1 MAWDL
6 CPGPPARVHACLRI
20 AQTDT
25 VCHRKRPEKKR
36 LSPAGM
42 QWRVGRRAMAL
53 VAALAPACASCLSH
67 GRVGPDVLQNHQMSP
82 AARRIDVRCEAGYL
96 QAGPSTPGA
105 TWMKPI
111 KVSLLQVGRR
121 FALQDQGNPN
131 LAIALSQAALL
142 VMAALVLPFFST
154 NPRLAAASSVGWLA
168 LLPGFSVTALDHAH
182 RDKELTHQLLPA
194 GSSKQPFFSR

>member
-1 MAWDL
+1 
-6 CPGPPARVHACLRI
+6 
-20 AQTDT
+20 
-25 VCHRKRPEKKR
+25 
-36 LSPAGM
+36 
-42 QWRVGRRAMAL
+42 
-53 VAALAPACASCLSH
+53 
-67 GRVGPDVLQNHQMSP
+67 
-82 AARRIDVRCEAGYL
+82 
-96 QAGPSTPGA
+96 
-105 TWMKPI
+105 MKPI

-121 FALQDQGNPN
+121 FALLLQDQGNPN

-154 NPRLAAASSVGWLA
+154 NPRLAAATSSVGWLA

>member
-1 MAWDL
+1 M
-6 CPGPPARVHACLRI
+6 
-20 AQTDT
+20 
-25 VCHRKRPEKKR
+25 
-36 LSPAGM
+36 GM
-42 QWRVGRRAMAL
+42 QWRVSRRAMAL

-67 GRVGPDVLQNHQMSP
+67 GRVGRDVLQNQQMSP

-142 VMAALVLPFFST
+142 VMAALVLPFFSI